1 MSSDSS
7 AAVTPRRVLSRALI
21 VQAAIDYVDEQ
32 GLTALTMRRLG
43 RSLGVEAMSLYRYV
57 SSREDLLEAMVEDLV
72 ATMHL
77 SEAKPQPDTSWQAYL
92 VWLANAA
99 RDMALQHA
107 QLFPLIATRHPDA
120 PWLCPPL
127 RSLTIVEDFLRVLVT
142 TGKFSERQAVTAYR
156 AFSSFLLG
164 HLLLEASHQSSHP
177 TLAEEHLDQNADK
190 EEDLADFPTIQ
201 RLRPLLD
208 QDGGRTEFDVSL
220 EEVIERL
227 TRYRSGQQ
235 PE

>member
-1 MSSDSS
+1 MSSDSA
-7 AAVTPRRVLSRALI
+7 AAVAPRRILSRPLI
-21 VQAAIDYVDEQ
+21 VQAAIAYVDEQ

-57 SSREDLLEAMVEDLV
+57 SSREDLLEAMVEELV

-77 SEAKPQPDTSWQAYL
+77 TQAKPRADESWQAYL

-99 RDMALQHA
+99 RDMALDHA

-127 RSLTIVEDFLRVLVT
+127 RSLTIVEDFLRVLT
-142 TGKFSERQAVTAYR
+142 TVGGFSDSQAVTAYR

-164 HLLLEASHQSSHP
+164 HLLLEASHHSSQP
-177 TLAEEHLDQNADK
+177 TLAEEQLDQTADK
-190 EEDLADFPTIQ
+190 DESLADFPTLQ
-201 RLRPLLD
+201 KLRPLLD

-227 TRYRSGQQ
+227 TRYRSGH